1 MLSSLPSVFQ
11 WRIDEKPVKIDK
23 WDGAAVK
30 NSLDD
35 AAKKVSCSS
44 FTSSQLPVRSLA
56 RLTDLLLRRPLQ
68 VLLEKYGYLE
78 NFSLVDGR
86 LVICTVS
93 CLFAMLALVWDYLHP
108 FPESR
113 PVLACCVISYPS
125 QPTG

>member
-1 MLSSLPSVFQ
+1 MLASL
-11 WRIDEKPVKIDK
+11 
-23 WDGAAVK
+23 
-30 NSLDD
+30 
-35 AAKKVSCSS
+35 S
-44 FTSSQLPVRSLA
+44 FLSA
-56 RLTDLLLRRPLQ
+56 RLTHILLLLHPLQ

-113 PVLACCVISYPS
+113 PVLTCCVASYPS
-125 QPTG
+125 